1 MLYSHAFSIH
11 ILTDLP
17 YPYRIILKYFRCCQL
32 VACLNFQDY
41 LVLKQQSSNQLLLRT
56 YVDDADPFVHL
67 IYQLYTHTP
76 SLSIYNHADVL
87 LLKPTSHPAWFPGL
101 IGTKMTINQLLLS
114 TDVVQ
119 PF

>member
-1 MLYSHAFSIH
+1 MLPTSRMSQFSRLLGTETTI
-11 ILTDLP
+11 
-17 YPYRIILKYFRCCQL
+17 
-32 VACLNFQDY
+32 
-41 LVLKQQSSNQLLLRT
+41 NQLLLRT

>member
-1 MLYSHAFSIH
+1 M
-11 ILTDLP
+11 
-17 YPYRIILKYFRCCQL
+17 YFICSQL
-32 VACLNFQDY
+32 VGRLNFQDY
-41 LVLKQQSSNQLLLRT
+41 LVQNRQLITQSYIRI
-56 YVDDADPFVHL
+56 YVVDADPFVHL

>member
-1 MLYSHAFSIH
+1 MLPTSRMSQFSRLLGAETTI
-11 ILTDLP
+11 
-17 YPYRIILKYFRCCQL
+17 
-32 VACLNFQDY
+32 
-41 LVLKQQSSNQLLLRT
+41 NQLLLRT